1 MFFRRTL
8 MSLVAGG
15 LLFAASAQG
24 AADAATKPLIKPLN
38 QCSKADL
45 RNDLRLGPTK
55 LPFFGS
61 VAKELDGYERTG
73 GHSIQQFLGTWWDPS
88 LPSKPYFPG
97 IDGFWVYPPQDGYY
111 LRPDG
116 TQVRTTTTLVP
127 GQLID
132 RFGLPSGS
140 FLSPR
145 GTDYDARSLPPS
157 NLDDTTNPGG
167 CNYHVYQVLKPFDV
181 YSGPIR
187 PWFDQPGNGLQY
199 QTVCALIPEFSGGEK
214 CVETGGI
221 NLRVQY
227 LVDAHYLVE
236 VPVVDR
242 RIL

>member
-1 MFFRRTL
+1 

-24 AADAATKPLIKPLN
+24 TANAAATPTVPFD

-45 RNDLRLGPTK
+45 RDDPRLGPAK
-55 LPFFGS
+55 LPIFGT
-61 VAKELDGYERTG
+61 VANELDDYRRTG
-73 GHSIQQFLGTWWDPS
+73 KHPIWQFLGTWWDPS
-88 LPSKPYFPG
+88 LPPSAQFPG
-97 IDGFWVYPPQDGYY
+97 IDGNWVYPPKDGYY

-116 TQVRTTTTLVP
+116 TQIRATTTLVP
-127 GQLID
+127 GQQVD
-132 RFGLPSGS
+132 RFGLPRGS

-145 GTDYDARSLPPS
+145 GTDYAQRSLPPS

-199 QTVCALIPEFSGGEK
+199 QAVCVLIPEFAGTNK
-214 CVETGGI
+214 CDETGG
-221 NLRVQY
+221 NLRIQY
-227 LVDAHYLVE
+227 LVDAHYVVE

-242 RIL
+242 RILVAGS